1 MRPSYEHSHAY
12 FISSYQVSLDSVQS
26 FWRDAETTDFKNS
39 YLFSTMLKIPSKF
52 DFVEFGI
59 IQQITILFW
68 NQWYIGLLLDIKY
81 HNLH

>member
-1 MRPSYEHSHAY
+1 MRPSNEHSHAY

-39 YLFSTMLKIPSKF
+39 YLFSTMLEIPSKF

-59 IQQITILFW
+59 KQVRPDIDTLLF
-68 NQWYIGLLLDIKY
+68 QL
-81 HNLH
+81 